1 VKKSSTLKTALVA
14 VGGSLIA
21 VPVAALELGDIKVHS
36 TIGQPL
42 RASIAYA
49 LGPNEALADTCVT
62 LPHTMDA
69 NGLPALKGASMIV
82 TDGVIAITGSSIVRE
97 PLMTM
102 RINVSCP
109 YTAQLTRE
117 YMMFIDPAGSNPT
130 PIEAPVAARVA
141 SQPQLAPQRATPAPV
156 AKRRP
161 ANIEPIAASRYQVQP
176 GDSLSEVVQRIENRQ
191 VPLWPA
197 VNTIFE
203 ANPDAFL
210 NNDPDKLKVG
220 SWLTIPNLG
229 ADTPATFAAASTPAA
244 TMEAVPTTIETV
256 ADGTAYEPPA
266 VAQTT
271 DDVAA
276 NSSASALADLKPGD
290 VIVNSDNPFLT
301 PVDSGSNETIAIPDT
316 ILDAPETASSSPNV
330 PVATIQ
336 RSSPAA
342 PAETQW
348 LLWLGGGGIAMILGL
363 LLFGR
368 RFRNRFG
375 STPIAAEVP
384 QRRQSDGNT
393 QRIEAIGELDMN
405 IMDDSPASEGL
416 TLDADLF
423 VGTGLQDGVEV
434 DIPQNF
440 GFAETSMLDMEL
452 PEEMSS
458 GGVAASETDILPAL
472 QIEESSILLESE
484 ILPAEE
490 DEYDMSVIIDATK
503 MPHPDDV
510 TERDLEAIQLES
522 DDENLITGDYTVS
535 QEVDYKIL
543 EQDYEDEMTATQ
555 ALNLEIQKAAEDL
568 AARMDDQ
575 DTADETTKMPL
586 ATVHELDVTA
596 QMPATD
602 KQEIDDD
609 TGINP
614 TISMDVDGDTVEMR
628 EDITIE
634 MPKKGGKKAG

>member
-1 VKKSSTLKTALVA
+1 
-14 VGGSLIA
+14 
-21 VPVAALELGDIKVHS
+21 
-36 TIGQPL
+36 
-42 RASIAYA
+42 
-49 LGPNEALADTCVT
+49 
-62 LPHTMDA
+62 
-69 NGLPALKGASMIV
+69 
-82 TDGVIAITGSSIVRE
+82 
-97 PLMTM
+97 
-102 RINVSCP
+102 
-109 YTAQLTRE
+109 
-117 YMMFIDPAGSNPT
+117 
-130 PIEAPVAARVA
+130 
-141 SQPQLAPQRATPAPV
+141 
-156 AKRRP
+156 
-161 ANIEPIAASRYQVQP
+161 
-176 GDSLSEVVQRIENRQ
+176 
-191 VPLWPA
+191 
-197 VNTIFE
+197 
-203 ANPDAFL
+203 
-210 NNDPDKLKVG
+210 
-220 SWLTIPNLG
+220 
-229 ADTPATFAAASTPAA
+229 
-244 TMEAVPTTIETV
+244 
-256 ADGTAYEPPA
+256 
-266 VAQTT
+266 
-271 DDVAA
+271 
-276 NSSASALADLKPGD
+276 
-290 VIVNSDNPFLT
+290 
-301 PVDSGSNETIAIPDT
+301 
-316 ILDAPETASSSPNV
+316 
-330 PVATIQ
+330 
-336 RSSPAA
+336 
-342 PAETQW
+342 
-348 LLWLGGGGIAMILGL
+348 MILGL

-368 RFRNRFG
+368 RFRDRFG
-375 STPIAAEVP
+375 STPIAVEVP

-440 GFAETSMLDMEL
+440 GFAETTMLDMEL
-452 PEEMSS
+452 PEEMSIA
-458 GGVAASETDILPAL
+458 GVAASETDILPAL

-575 DTADETTKMPL
+575 DTEDETTKMPL

-628 EDITIE
+628 EDITID

>member
-1 VKKSSTLKTALVA
+1 LCARKRNYEVLQVKKSSTLKTALVA

-210 NNDPDKLKVG
+210 NNDPNKLKVG

-229 ADTPATFAAASTPAA
+229 ADTPATFATVSTPAA

-256 ADGTAYEPPA
+256 TDGTAYEPPA

-276 NSSASALADLKPGD
+276 NSSQRNDRNTRHNSRRSRDGIELAERTRRNHPAKQPGGPCR
-290 VIVNSDNPFLT
+290 NP
-301 PVDSGSNETIAIPDT
+301 VVVMAWWRRYRDD
-316 ILDAPETASSSPNV
+316 
-330 PVATIQ
+330 
-336 RSSPAA
+336 
-342 PAETQW
+342 
-348 LLWLGGGGIAMILGL
+348 
-363 LLFGR
+363 FG
-368 RFRNRFG
+368 
-375 STPIAAEVP
+375 
-384 QRRQSDGNT
+384 
-393 QRIEAIGELDMN
+393 
-405 IMDDSPASEGL
+405 
-416 TLDADLF
+416 
-423 VGTGLQDGVEV
+423 
-434 DIPQNF
+434 
-440 GFAETSMLDMEL
+440 
-452 PEEMSS
+452 
-458 GGVAASETDILPAL
+458 
-472 QIEESSILLESE
+472 
-484 ILPAEE
+484 
-490 DEYDMSVIIDATK
+490 
-503 MPHPDDV
+503 
-510 TERDLEAIQLES
+510 
-522 DDENLITGDYTVS
+522 
-535 QEVDYKIL
+535 
-543 EQDYEDEMTATQ
+543 
-555 ALNLEIQKAAEDL
+555 
-568 AARMDDQ
+568 
-575 DTADETTKMPL
+575 L
-586 ATVHELDVTA
+586 ATFRPPLPQSCWFDSDCTGGTA
-596 QMPATD
+596 ATSVGWQHPAYR
-602 KQEIDDD
+602 
-609 TGINP
+609 GNW
-614 TISMDVDGDTVEMR
+614 
-628 EDITIE
+628 
-634 MPKKGGKKAG
+634 

>member
-1 VKKSSTLKTALVA
+1 
-14 VGGSLIA
+14 
-21 VPVAALELGDIKVHS
+21 
-36 TIGQPL
+36 
-42 RASIAYA
+42 
-49 LGPNEALADTCVT
+49 
-62 LPHTMDA
+62 
-69 NGLPALKGASMIV
+69 
-82 TDGVIAITGSSIVRE
+82 
-97 PLMTM
+97 
-102 RINVSCP
+102 
-109 YTAQLTRE
+109 
-117 YMMFIDPAGSNPT
+117 
-130 PIEAPVAARVA
+130 
-141 SQPQLAPQRATPAPV
+141 
-156 AKRRP
+156 
-161 ANIEPIAASRYQVQP
+161 
-176 GDSLSEVVQRIENRQ
+176 
-191 VPLWPA
+191 
-197 VNTIFE
+197 
-203 ANPDAFL
+203 
-210 NNDPDKLKVG
+210 
-220 SWLTIPNLG
+220 
-229 ADTPATFAAASTPAA
+229 
-244 TMEAVPTTIETV
+244 
-256 ADGTAYEPPA
+256 
-266 VAQTT
+266 
-271 DDVAA
+271 
-276 NSSASALADLKPGD
+276 
-290 VIVNSDNPFLT
+290 
-301 PVDSGSNETIAIPDT
+301 
-316 ILDAPETASSSPNV
+316 
-330 PVATIQ
+330 
-336 RSSPAA
+336 
-342 PAETQW
+342 
-348 LLWLGGGGIAMILGL
+348 MILGL

-368 RFRNRFG
+368 RFRNHVG
-375 STPIAAEVP
+375 STPIAPEVP

-440 GFAETSMLDMEL
+440 GFAETTMLDMEL
-452 PEEMSS
+452 PEEMSIA
-458 GGVAASETDILPAL
+458 GVAASETDILPAL

-575 DTADETTKMPL
+575 DTEDETTKMPL